1 MGVLNRKLWRDLV
14 DMRGMVLA
22 IALVQ
27 VGGIAT
33 FVMSLSTYDTLL
45 IARDNYYRDQRFADV
60 FALLKRAPDSLAGRL
75 QAIPGV
81 ERMQTRVVAAARLAV
96 PGFND
101 PVIGT
106 LVSIPESRNP
116 ELNALHLQQGR
127 LLSADR
133 DDETLINE
141 SFAKEHNLK
150 PGDRITATI
159 NGRRKQLTI
168 AGIAMSPEYMYAIA
182 PGAVFP
188 DFKRYGILWMGR
200 TALAAAY
207 NMEGA
212 FNDVSFKLEEG
223 AIVEDVIV
231 QLDQVVA
238 RYGGH
243 GAFARKDQT
252 SHRFLSE
259 ELKGLETMA
268 AVFPVIFLGVAAF
281 LLNVVITRL
290 VNTQRNQIAILKAFG
305 YSNLAVGRHYAAL
318 VVVIV
323 MLGLAG
329 GIAVG
334 IWMGKG
340 LSALYMEFYKFP
352 FTDYHLNAEVILL
365 AALVS
370 LVAGMSGTL
379 LAVYRAVKLPPA
391 EAMRP
396 AEAVTGCLPRVRA
409 LKMVVL
415 PDLGGPTSPIFTAYP
430 PTSTV
435 LNHGTYVMM
444 ITAPS

>member
-159 NGRRKQLTI
+159 NGRR
-168 AGIAMSPEYMYAIA
+168 
-182 PGAVFP
+182 
-188 DFKRYGILWMGR
+188 
-200 TALAAAY
+200 
-207 NMEGA
+207 
-212 FNDVSFKLEEG
+212 
-223 AIVEDVIV
+223 
-231 QLDQVVA
+231 
-238 RYGGH
+238 
-243 GAFARKDQT
+243 
-252 SHRFLSE
+252 
-259 ELKGLETMA
+259 
-268 AVFPVIFLGVAAF
+268 
-281 LLNVVITRL
+281 
-290 VNTQRNQIAILKAFG
+290 
-305 YSNLAVGRHYAAL
+305 
-318 VVVIV
+318 
-323 MLGLAG
+323 
-329 GIAVG
+329 
-334 IWMGKG
+334 
-340 LSALYMEFYKFP
+340 
-352 FTDYHLNAEVILL
+352 
-365 AALVS
+365 
-370 LVAGMSGTL
+370 
-379 LAVYRAVKLPPA
+379 
-391 EAMRP
+391 
-396 AEAVTGCLPRVRA
+396 
-409 LKMVVL
+409 
-415 PDLGGPTSPIFTAYP
+415 
-430 PTSTV
+430 
-435 LNHGTYVMM
+435 
-444 ITAPS
+444 